1 MAKVLIV
8 EDERALNQAY
18 EMILNKAGYKVA
30 CAFDGDEALE
40 KADEFEPEV
49 ILLDLRM
56 PRMGGIEF
64 LEKYKPKKEHPHV
77 RIIVFSNLDM
87 QKDID
92 KAYELGASKYML
104 KAWASPAELIKMVED
119 ELKQKTH

>member
-1 MAKVLIV
+1 MAEVLIV

-18 EMILNKAGYKVA
+18 EMILKKAGYDVT

-40 KADEFEPEV
+40 KAKAFEPDV

-56 PRMGGIEF
+56 PRMSGIEF
-64 LEKYKPKKEHPHV
+64 LESYKPKKEHPKV

-104 KAWASPAELIKMVED
+104 KAWASPDELLKMVSD
-119 ELKQKTH
+119 QLKQKTH